1 VYKGK
6 KKDCNEEYAIKV
18 IELKKY
24 SSSNMEMLNN
34 EIDILQS
41 LHHPNIIRCYDI
53 FKTPTK
59 CYIVMEYCPH
69 GDLLTYLTKNGK
81 LHESKAVE
89 IVQQITE
96 GCKYLLSKDIIHRD
110 IKPANII
117 KGRTQW
123 KIADFGFAI
132 KSST

>member
-1 VYKGK
+1 
-6 KKDCNEEYAIKV
+6 
-18 IELKKY
+18 
-24 SSSNMEMLNN
+24 
-34 EIDILQS
+34 
-41 LHHPNIIRCYDI
+41 
-53 FKTPTK
+53 
-59 CYIVMEYCPH
+59 MEYCPH